1 MISKVLAIST
11 VTAMLLLS
19 GCDNEAED
27 RMITQQL
34 LDSGDFDGVISN
46 LEGKEVKT
54 DEDNLKLASA
64 YMDKAGFSTTDLV
77 SIISASDEENAEVS
91 FASFVTDV
99 AASKDENTLDNL
111 QKAIDYYSQIV
122 TIEENTALSPN
133 RNDSMESHTGES
145 DSNSEE
151 FNSDTLDTNELF
163 LGLAYIAKVASVL
176 SYMGD
181 VTKLEESGDDVN
193 LLASGC
199 ALSKV
204 YAPTEIPDECASVNY
219 VGTTEINGVTYS
231 PIEVILNNGDG
242 QTYNL
247 LANSTK
253 DQLVLTDYTTTCN
266 DNYPCPVKDE
276 NLTVLEALLDT
287 LNGAFNFIE
296 SAAPVDVQEDI
307 VSYRDEIDS
316 NRDKTV
322 SVTELTNYLNSEMA
336 KN

>member
-111 QKAIDYYSQIV
+111 QKAIDYYSQVV
-122 TIEENTALSPN
+122 TIEENIALSPN
-133 RNDSMESHTGES
+133 RVISLEDAA
-145 DSNSEE
+145 EE
-151 FNSDTLDTNELF
+151 EGIDLDTNELF

-199 ALSKV
+199 AMAKV
-204 YAPTEIPDECASVNY
+204 YAANEIPDECASVNY

-242 QTYNL
+242 ITYNL
-247 LANSTK
+247 LANETK
-253 DQLVLTDYTTTCN
+253 SELVLTDYTT
-266 DNYPCPVKDE
+266 NYMNENGITTDYPMPVKDE
-276 NLTVLEALLDT
+276 KLTVLEALLDT

-296 SAAPVDVQEDI
+296 SAAPDDVQEDI

-336 KN
+336 K